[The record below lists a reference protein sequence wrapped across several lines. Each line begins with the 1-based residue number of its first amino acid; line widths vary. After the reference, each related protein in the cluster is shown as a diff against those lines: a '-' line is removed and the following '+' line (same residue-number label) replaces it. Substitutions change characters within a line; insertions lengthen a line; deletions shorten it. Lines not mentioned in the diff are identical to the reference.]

1 MARIP
6 YASPDAVKND
16 DLVARV
22 KAQRGEVLHL
32 YAMLLHSED
41 ITDGW
46 LNLFTAVRQKG
57 TLPGDIRELVIM
69 QVALINGA
77 PYEAQQHRPIAL
89 KEGLSEA
96 QVDNLADWKNSSAY
110 GPRELAV
117 LAYCDQM
124 TRKVHVDDD
133 VFADVKQYFDDKLM
147 LELTVTIAGYNMVS
161 RVLEAL
167 HIDAKDDRGGWV
179 K

>member
-6 YASPDAVKND
+6 YAAPASVTDA
-16 DLVARV
+16 DLVERI

-32 YAMLLHSED
+32 YAMLLHSEPMA
-41 ITDGW
+41 DGW
-46 LNLFTAVRQKG
+46 LKLFTGIRLQG
-57 TLPGDIRELVIM
+57 NLPGDLRELVIM
-69 QVALINGA
+69 QVAMINGA

-89 KEGLSEA
+89 KEGLTEA
-96 QVDNLADWKNSSAY
+96 QVDDLDDWRNSDAY
-110 GPRELAV
+110 SPKLRAI

-133 VFADVKQYFDDKLM
+133 VFAAVKQHFDDRLM

-167 HIDAKDDRGGWV
+167 HIDAGDDRDGWV
-179 K
+179 

>member
-6 YASPDAVKND
+6 YASPEDVKND
-16 DLVARV
+16 ALIERV

-32 YAMLLHSED
+32 YAMLLHSEE

-46 LNLFTAVRQKG
+46 LQLFTAVRQKG
-57 TLPGDIRELVIM
+57 TLPGDLRELVIM

-89 KEGLSEA
+89 KEGLTEA
-96 QVDNLADWKNSSAY
+96 QVDELADWQNSSVYTPKHRAI
-110 GPRELAV
+110 

-124 TRKVHVDDD
+124 TRKVHVDDA
-133 VFADVKQYFDDKLM
+133 VFAEVKQYLDNKLM

-179 K
+179 E

>member
-6 YASPDAVKND
+6 YASPDSVAD
-16 DLVARV
+16 DALIERV

-46 LNLFTAVRQKG
+46 LKLFTAVRQKG

-89 KEGLSEA
+89 KEGLTEA
-96 QVDNLADWKNSSAY
+96 QVDDLADWQNSDAY
-110 GPRELAV
+110 GAKERAV

-133 VFADVKQYFDDKLM
+133 VFAEMRKHFNEKRI

-167 HIDAKDDRGGWV
+167 HIDAGDDRGGWV
-179 K
+179 E

>member
-6 YASPDAVKND
+6 YASPDAVKNEA
-16 DLVARV
+16 LVERI
-22 KAQRGEVLHL
+22 KAERGEILHL
-32 YAMLLHSED
+32 YAMLLHSEPMAE
-41 ITDGW
+41 GW
-46 LNLFTAVRQKG
+46 LNLFTGVRQQG
-57 TLPGDIRELVIM
+57 RLPGDLRELVIM

-89 KEGLSEA
+89 KEGLTEA
-96 QVDNLADWKNSSAY
+96 QVDDLADWQNSDAY
-110 GPRELAV
+110 DAKHRAI

-133 VFADVKQYFDDKLM
+133 VFAAVKQYFDDSLM

-179 K
+179 

>member
-6 YASPDAVKND
+6 YASPESVQSDA
-16 DLVARV
+16 LVERI
-22 KAQRGEVLHL
+22 KAERGEILHL
-32 YAMLLHSED
+32 YAMLLHSEPMCE
-41 ITDGW
+41 GW
-46 LNLFTAVRQKG
+46 LSLFTGVRHQGK
-57 TLPGDIRELVIM
+57 LPGDLRELVIM

-89 KEGLSEA
+89 KEGLSEK
-96 QVDNLADWKNSSAY
+96 QVDDLADWKNSDAY

-133 VFADVKQYFDDKLM
+133 VFADVKQYFDDQLM
-147 LELTVTIAGYNMVS
+147 LELTITIAGYNMVS